1 MKKSYIDQ
9 SQLLDDEF
17 LDALN
22 VSSARECTGL
32 MPSLPQSEAEL
43 ESYKSLF
50 SMEVN
55 SLDTLKK
62 EEKELHSRGEGSRK
76 TPCFIKDVLSQ

>member
-1 MKKSYIDQ
+1 MFIILSIFYYFTKRRFL

-55 SLDTLKK
+55 SLDTLKEENLKK
-62 EEKELHSRGEGSRK
+62 EEKNIL
-76 TPCFIKDVLSQ
+76 

>member
-55 SLDTLKK
+55 SLDTLKEENLKK
-62 EEKELHSRGEGSRK
+62 EGKNIL
-76 TPCFIKDVLSQ
+76 

>member
-1 MKKSYIDQ
+1 MIDPNSEQ
-9 SQLLDDEF
+9 STLFDDEF
-17 LDALN
+17 NDALN

-32 MPSLPQSEAEL
+32 MPTPPQSEAEL

-55 SLDTLKK
+55 SFDTFEDESFKEDKK
-62 EEKELHSRGEGSRK
+62 N
-76 TPCFIKDVLSQ
+76 TP